1 METHQTSD
9 LRIAGSTPAML
20 VFLYSF
26 FLCLAEIIDFSLYL
40 SLNGNVAQSVE
51 RKSHNLK
58 VVSSILTVPTFFPH
72 LYCYSSLLFYF
83 FITVWAYGAMETHQT
98 SDLRIAGST
107 PAMLVF
113 LLCFF

>member
-20 VFLYSF
+20 AFFYFIFPVFLLYYDPLVPCF
-26 FLCLAEIIDFSLYL
+26 FYI
-40 SLNGNVAQSVE
+40 
-51 RKSHNLK
+51 
-58 VVSSILTVPTFFPH
+58 
-72 LYCYSSLLFYF
+72 
-83 FITVWAYGAMETHQT
+83 VWAYGAMETHQT

-113 LLCFF
+113 LLFYCSFFFALFSISSSFLCTGT